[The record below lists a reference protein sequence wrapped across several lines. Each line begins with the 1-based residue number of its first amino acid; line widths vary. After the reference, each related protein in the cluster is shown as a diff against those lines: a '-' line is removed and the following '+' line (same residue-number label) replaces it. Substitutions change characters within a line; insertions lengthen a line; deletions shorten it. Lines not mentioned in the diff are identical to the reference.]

1 MATQKVNIEVST
13 RGAKKSQEE
22 LKGLRGTITNLGK
35 AVGVASAAYF
45 GASGLINSFSR
56 VIDLAGQQQKAEND
70 LKTAL
75 GRTSTALID
84 QAETL
89 QEFTKFGDEATLQQM
104 AFLASIGKTEDQIM
118 DIIPVAMDLAEATG
132 MSLESAVRNTAK
144 TFSGL
149 AGELGELVPQLR
161 DLTAEEMKSGEA
173 VRVLAD
179 LFGGT
184 AQAQTETLT
193 GKLQQMNNAI
203 GDAGEEI
210 GLVLAPMVIKVADG
224 IKTLAEGVGEV
235 TEKFKNF
242 GQEVDSSLLTP
253 TQLAE
258 QEVDAF
264 ARSLKDKSL
273 PELIQM
279 GEELGKTGEKFNMM
293 IIPMGEASNLTN
305 TFGLNT
311 KQTSEQMEIQLGKQD
326 EIINKINSEIERRTE
341 LIAKIEEERE
351 AQGGKF
357 NVIEQME
364 NEEAERRALAFENE
378 INNIDFIKDAD
389 TISLQERA
397 NARSIF
403 NDVTTELANSDFD
416 MQRVLMTR
424 QADMFRKAG
433 IDEIAIA
440 QFVSDRK
447 KQIRLNE
454 QEATLGAVA
463 NMMNAFAGLNT
474 QARGL
479 AIASKRLLQG
489 EAIMN
494 TYAGAA
500 KAFAQGGFLGFATG
514 AAIIAQG
521 LSYVAKIEAQQF
533 NKGGIVPGTGNTDSV
548 PAMLTPGEV
557 ILNEAQ
563 QKNLTGKMGG
573 ITINVSAP
581 LVDETIID
589 TIIPAIEKAKRLNL
603 A

>member
-589 TIIPAIEKAKRLNL
+589 TIIPAIEKARRLNL